1 MHWIVVALLHV
12 LQSSKKAF
20 YELDVEGNLGAQL
33 SQKCLIEYPVIHVA
47 LNSDPE
53 KFPVVVNLKSITSN
67 ASQPPPDVKLETP
80 IIEEAVGVPFREE
93 EIEEGEF
100 VPWGKREHYL
110 LCCL

>member
-1 MHWIVVALLHV
+1 VALLHV

-33 SQKCLIEYPVIHVA
+33 SQKCVIEYPVIYVA

-53 KFPVVVNLKSITSN
+53 KFPVVVNLKSITSKT
-67 ASQPPPDVKLETP
+67 SQPPPDVKLETP
-80 IIEEAVGVPFREE
+80 IIQEAVGVPFREE

-100 VPWGKREHYL
+100 VP
-110 LCCL
+110 